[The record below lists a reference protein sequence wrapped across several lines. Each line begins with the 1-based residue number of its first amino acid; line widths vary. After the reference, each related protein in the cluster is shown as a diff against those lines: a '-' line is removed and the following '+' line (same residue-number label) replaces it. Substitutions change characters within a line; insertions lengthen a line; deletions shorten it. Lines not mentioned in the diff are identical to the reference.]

1 MRGERQG
8 SWPSTRNSVALRAKT
23 DASFRSTSKFIN
35 VEFKVSPRAITD
47 PRKGS
52 VVKALGNPLKFHLI
66 RLLATGYRATHGT
79 GTPRSTTGPL
89 LGSSSTAWFTPAGV
103 RTSIALGS
111 CPSGTL
117 HTPAVAPAGQRPKV

>member
-1 MRGERQG
+1 MPLPQRVLIQQVMGRIGAQLG
-8 SWPSTRNSVALRAKT
+8 IAHPL
-23 DASFRSTSKFIN
+23 
-35 VEFKVSPRAITD
+35 KVGGRRLVDGITD
-47 PRKGS
+47 PPWAPASSTPARRPS
-52 VVKALGNPLKFHLI
+52 
-66 RLLATGYRATHGT
+66 LATGDRATHGT